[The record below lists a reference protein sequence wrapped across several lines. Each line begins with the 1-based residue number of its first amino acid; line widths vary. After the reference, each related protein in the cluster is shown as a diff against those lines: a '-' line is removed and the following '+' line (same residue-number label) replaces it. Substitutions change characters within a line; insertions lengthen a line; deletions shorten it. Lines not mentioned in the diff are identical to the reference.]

1 MLQLADGGQLKKYG
15 SALLAALTVL
25 LLIWVL
31 RRRRCRA
38 QR

>member
-1 MLQLADGGQLKKYG
+1 G

-31 RRRRCRA
+31 RRRR
-38 QR
+38 

>member
-1 MLQLADGGQLKKYG
+1 LKKYG

-31 RRRRCRA
+31 RRRR
-38 QR
+38 